1 MSEEQ
6 GEYRTSI
13 WLAGKAASAYAKGQF
28 RLAAELAAAA
38 QATHWQECVADYYQ
52 DRARR
57 GGGMERD

>member
-38 QATHWQECVADYYQ
+38 EAAHWQECVAAYHQ